1 MTFRALLRALAV
13 GAAFLLP
20 ASAQAASTTVGLDP
34 SADPAT
40 VAATI
45 ERVTGARPTSL
56 ARLHALA
63 VDASPDRL
71 RGLPGVA
78 WVERDRVRRLSFA
91 PTDPLA
97 QRQWYALA
105 NRAYD
110 AWETP
115 PPLAPVRVAVIDS
128 GIDLGHPDLAR
139 HVAVAKSFVG
149 GSAQDS
155 RGHGTVVA
163 GIIAAQL
170 DNDVGIAG
178 LAPAA
183 QLVVAKVVAPD
194 GTISVQAEA
203 RAIRWA
209 VDNGARVVNVSLGGL
224 RDPRNPGRDTYSR
237 LEQEA
242 IGYAVKHGAVVV
254 AAVGNSDQAPR
265 TPWRFASYPAAL
277 PHVLGV
283 SALTRGGG
291 SPAFSNRDAVY
302 NDVGAPGEDIFS
314 TFPRSL
320 TGERPGCA
328 DQGYTPCATAEFRPP
343 EGTSFAA
350 PQATAVAANLLG
362 IRPLLRP
369 EQVTAI
375 IERTAADAKPET
387 GCPACAP
394 GRDPYTGWGALDG
407 TAAIEALAGTLP
419 PRDAHEPNDDAGDD
433 GYRLFFPPG
442 GRARAVKA
450 SLDFWDDQDDV
461 YAVYLDR
468 GQTLYASIAPMER
481 AHVALALWRPETVS
495 VSDLAR
501 QDLRVR
507 LSNGPGRHQRI
518 AWTADAPGWHFLQ
531 ARLTASTAT
540 PVAYRL
546 SIVRARSGARR

>member
-1 MTFRALLRALAV
+1 MSPRALLRALAV
-13 GAAFLLP
+13 CVALVLP
-20 ASAQAASTTVGLDP
+20 APAVAAGTTVGLDP
-34 SADPAT
+34 GADPGT
-40 VAATI
+40 VAAAI
-45 ERVTGARPTSL
+45 EHATGMRPTSL
-56 ARLHALA
+56 APLHALS
-63 VDASPDRL
+63 VDARPDRL
-71 RGLPGVA
+71 RGIAGVA
-78 WVERDRVRRLSFA
+78 WVEPDRIRRVSFV
-91 PTDPLA
+91 PTDPLSPK
-97 QRQWYALA
+97 QWYAVS

-139 HVAVAKSFVG
+139 QVALARSFVG
-149 GSAQDS
+149 GTPQDT

-183 QLVVAKVVAPD
+183 ELVVAKVVAPS

-224 RDPRNPGRDTYSR
+224 RDPRNPSRDTYSR
-237 LEQEA
+237 LEQDA

-254 AAVGNSDQAPR
+254 AAVGNADQAPR

-283 SALTRGGG
+283 SALSRSGA

-302 NDVGAPGEDIFS
+302 NDVAAPGEDILS

-320 TGERPGCA
+320 TGERPACT
-328 DQGYTPCATAEFRPP
+328 DQGYTLCATDEFRPP

-350 PQATAVAANLLG
+350 PQASAVAANLLG
-362 IRPLLRP
+362 ARPLLRP

-375 IERTAADAKPET
+375 IERTAADASAET
-387 GCPACAP
+387 GCQACAA
-394 GRDPYTGWGALDG
+394 GRDAYTGWGALDG
-407 TAAIEALAGTLP
+407 TAAIESLARPLP
-419 PRDAHEPNDDAGDD
+419 PQDAHEPNDDAGDD
-433 GYRLFFPPG
+433 AYRLFFPPG
-442 GRARAVKA
+442 DKARVVKA

-461 YAVYLDR
+461 YAIYLRR
-468 GQTLYASIAPMER
+468 GEKLFASVVATER
-481 AHVALALWRPETVS
+481 ARLAVALWRPETVS
-495 VSDLAR
+495 VADLAR

-507 LSNGPGRHQRI
+507 LSNRPGRRQHV
-518 AWTADAPGWHFLQ
+518 AWTADETGWHFLQ
-531 ARLTASTAT
+531 ARLTAPAGS
-540 PVAYRL
+540 PIAYRG
-546 SIVRARSGARR
+546 SIVRTE

>member
-1 MTFRALLRALAV
+1 MSRRALPWALAV
-13 GAAFLLP
+13 AAALALSAP
-20 ASAQAASTTVGLDP
+20 ALAGGTTVGLRP
-34 SADPAT
+34 GADPG
-40 VAATI
+40 VVSAAI
-45 ERVTGARPTSL
+45 ERATGARATSL
-56 ARLHALA
+56 APLRALS
-63 VDASPDRL
+63 VEASVADVRDVA
-71 RGLPGVA
+71 GVA
-78 WVERDRVRRLSFA
+78 WAEPDRVRRVSFV

-97 QRQWYALA
+97 PKQWYAAA

-128 GIDLGHPDLAR
+128 GIDLTHPDLSR
-139 HVAVAKSFVG
+139 QVAVAKSFVG
-149 GSAQDS
+149 GSAQDT
-155 RGHGTVVA
+155 RGHGTIVA

-183 QLVVAKVVAPD
+183 ELVVAKVVSPN
-194 GTISVQAEA
+194 GTISVQSES
-203 RAIRWA
+203 RAIHWA

-242 IGYAVKHGAVVV
+242 IAYAVKRGAVVV

-283 SALTRGGG
+283 SALTRGGA

-302 NDVGAPGEDIFS
+302 NDVAAPGEDILS

-320 TGERPGCA
+320 TGERASCA
-328 DQGYTPCATAEFRPP
+328 DQGYTPCATDEFRPP

-350 PQATAVAANLLG
+350 PQASAVAANLLG
-362 IRPLLRP
+362 ARPLLRP

-375 IERTAADAKPET
+375 IERSAVDASAQT
-387 GCPACAP
+387 GCRACAP
-394 GRDPYTGWGALDG
+394 GRDAYTGWGALDA
-407 TAAIEALAGTLP
+407 TAAMTALGGQLP
-419 PRDAHEPNDDAGDD
+419 PRDAHEPNDDAGEDA
-433 GYRLFFPPG
+433 YRLYFPAG
-442 GRARAVKA
+442 EKARFVKA

>member
-1 MTFRALLRALAV
+1 MSRRALLWALAV
-13 GAAFLLP
+13 GAALALP
-20 ASAQAASTTVGLDP
+20 PPGSAGRTTVGLRPDADRAAV
-34 SADPAT
+34 SAA
-40 VAATI
+40 I
-45 ERVTGARPTSL
+45 ERATGAHPTSL
-56 ARLHALA
+56 APLRALS
-63 VDASPDRL
+63 VDAPVSDVRAVA
-71 RGLPGVA
+71 GVA
-78 WVERDRVRRLSFA
+78 WAEPDRVRRVAFV

-97 QRQWYALA
+97 PKQWYAVA

-128 GIDLGHPDLAR
+128 GIDLTHPDLSR
-139 HVAVAKSFVG
+139 QVAAAKSFVG
-149 GSAQDS
+149 GTAQDT
-155 RGHGTVVA
+155 RGHGTIVA

-183 QLVVAKVVAPD
+183 ELVVAKVVSPN
-194 GTISVQAEA
+194 GTISVQAES
-203 RAIRWA
+203 RAIHWA

-242 IGYAVKHGAVVV
+242 IAYAVKHGAVVV

-283 SALTRGGG
+283 SALSRGGA

-302 NDVGAPGEDIFS
+302 NDVAAPGEDILS

-320 TGERPGCA
+320 TGERASCA
-328 DQGYTPCATAEFRPP
+328 DQGYTPCATDEFRPP
-343 EGTSFAA
+343 DGTSFSA
-350 PQATAVAANLLG
+350 PQASAVAANLLG
-362 IRPLLRP
+362 ARPLLRP

-375 IERTAADAKPET
+375 IERSAVDSSAQT
-387 GCPACAP
+387 GCRACAP
-394 GRDPYTGWGALDG
+394 GRDAYTGWGALDA
-407 TAAIEALAGTLP
+407 TAAMTALGGPLP
-419 PRDAHEPNDDAGDD
+419 PRDAHEPNDDAGEDS
-433 GYRLFFPPG
+433 YRLYFPAG
-442 GRARAVKA
+442 EKARFVKA

-461 YAVYLDR
+461 YAVYLDP
-468 GQTLYASIAPMER
+468 GEKLYASLVPSQDAR
-481 AHVALALWRPETVS
+481 VALALWRPETVA

-507 LSNGPGRHQRI
+507 LSNRPGRRERLGWK
-518 AWTADAPGWHFLQ
+518 ATEPGWHFLQ
-531 ARLTASTAT
+531 ARLTAPSVS

-546 SIVRARSGARR
+546 SIVRTR

>member
-20 ASAQAASTTVGLDP
+20 ASAQAASTTVGVDP
-34 SADPAT
+34 NADPAD

-78 WVERDRVRRLSFA
+78 WVERNRVRRVSFV

-97 QRQWYALA
+97 PRQWYALA

-183 QLVVAKVVAPD
+183 ELVVAKVVAPN

-419 PRDAHEPNDDAGDD
+419 PRDAHEPNDDAGEDA
-433 GYRLFFPPG
+433 YRLFFPRAGERAPSRRRSTSGTIRTTSMPSTSAGDRRSTPRSRPWSARMSPSRSGGRRRSRSPISPDRTSACACRTARAGTSGSHGRRTRPG
-442 GRARAVKA
+442 GT
-450 SLDFWDDQDDV
+450 S
-461 YAVYLDR
+461 
-468 GQTLYASIAPMER
+468 S
-481 AHVALALWRPETVS
+481 RP
-495 VSDLAR
+495 A
-501 QDLRVR
+501 
-507 LSNGPGRHQRI
+507 
-518 AWTADAPGWHFLQ
+518 
-531 ARLTASTAT
+531 
-540 PVAYRL
+540 
-546 SIVRARSGARR
+546 